1 MITRR
6 LGRSPD
12 FEGERT
18 FVKIFESEIEGTD
31 CGVEGGATG
40 GDLVTYT
47 SRARIPTGLCCH
59 RQFWEVDKAQPD
71 AFRGPYQLQPYN
83 TTSFVLLQHFRLFS
97 ANMINIFEINLGN
110 NKVALNAYK

>member
-31 CGVEGGATG
+31 CGVEGGARE

-83 TTSFVLLQHFRLFS
+83 TTSFVLLQHFRVFFS
-97 ANMINIFEINLGN
+97 KHDQHI
-110 NKVALNAYK
+110 